1 MNSKS
6 ILAIAAFAALA
17 SVGAQAGQAGEAD
30 LSAGPSGQVTAQS
43 QAARSRADVQA
54 ELAQYQK
61 AGVNPWSIRY
71 NQLAAFHSTK
81 TRDEVRAEY
90 LAERNEVA
98 AMNGEDSGSAY
109 LAQAAAAGTHAY
121 RGNNFAGT
129 PANAQ

>member
-30 LSAGPSGQVTAQS
+30 LSAGPSGQVVQS
-43 QAARSRADVQA
+43 QAARTRADVQA

-71 NQLAAFHSTK
+71 NQLAGFQSTK
-81 TRDEVRAEY
+81 TRAEVRAEY

-109 LAQAAAAGTHAY
+109 LAQAAATGSRAY
-121 RGNNFAGT
+121 RGSNFAGT
-129 PANAQ
+129 PVNAQ

>member
-17 SVGAQAGQAGEAD
+17 SVGAQAGEAD
-30 LSAGPSGQVTAQS
+30 LSAGPSGQVTVQ
-43 QAARSRADVQA
+43 QGARTRADVQA

-71 NQLAAFHSTK
+71 NQLAAFHSAK

-98 AMNGEDSGSAY
+98 AMTGEDSGSAY
-109 LAQAAAAGTHAY
+109 IAQATAAGTRAY

>member
-6 ILAIAAFAALA
+6 ILAVAALAAFA
-17 SVGAQAGQAGEAD
+17 SIGAQAGQAGEAD
-30 LSAGPSGQVTAQS
+30 LAAGPSGQIVQA
-43 QAARSRADVQA
+43 QAARTRADVQA

-71 NQLAAFHSTK
+71 NQLAGFRSAK

-109 LAQAAAAGTHAY
+109 LAQAAAAGARAY
-121 RGNNFAGT
+121 RGNTFAGT

>member
-1 MNSKS
+1 MNTKS
-6 ILAIAAFAALA
+6 ILAVAAFAALA
-17 SVGAQAGQAGEAD
+17 SVGAQAGEAD
-30 LSAGPSGQVTAQS
+30 LAAGPSGQVTQAQG
-43 QAARSRADVQA
+43 ARTRADVQA

-71 NQLAAFHSTK
+71 NQLAAFRSAK

-109 LAQAAAAGTHAY
+109 LAQAAATGTRAY
-121 RGNNFAGT
+121 RGNTFAGT
-129 PANAQ
+129 AANAQ

>member
-1 MNSKS
+1 MKSKS

-30 LSAGPSGQVTAQS
+30 LSAGPSGQVAVQA
-43 QAARSRADVQA
+43 QAARTRADVQA

-71 NQLAAFHSTK
+71 NQLTGFRSVK

-90 LAERNEVA
+90 MAERNEVA

-109 LAQAAAAGTHAY
+109 LAQAAAAGTRAD

>member
-30 LSAGPSGQVTAQS
+30 LAAGPSGQVTAQS
-43 QAARSRADVQA
+43 QARTRADVQA

-71 NQLAAFHSTK
+71 NQLTGFHSVK

-109 LAQAAAAGTHAY
+109 LAQAAAAGTRAY
-121 RGNNFAGT
+121 RGNTFAGT

>member
-17 SVGAQAGQAGEAD
+17 SVGAQAGEVD
-30 LSAGPSGQVTAQS
+30 LSAGPSGQVVTQ
-43 QAARSRADVQA
+43 QGARTRADVQA
-54 ELAQYQK
+54 ELVQYQK
-61 AGVNPWSIRY
+61 AGVNPWATRY
-71 NQLAAFHSTK
+71 NQLTGFHSVK

-98 AMNGEDSGSAY
+98 AMTSEDSGSAY
-109 LAQAAAAGTHAY
+109 LAQATSAGTRAY

-129 PANAQ
+129 PSAAQ

>member
-43 QAARSRADVQA
+43 QARTRADVQA

-81 TRDEVRAEY
+81 TRAEVRAEY

-109 LAQAAAAGTHAY
+109 LAQAAAAGTRAY
-121 RGNNFAGT
+121 RGSNFAGT